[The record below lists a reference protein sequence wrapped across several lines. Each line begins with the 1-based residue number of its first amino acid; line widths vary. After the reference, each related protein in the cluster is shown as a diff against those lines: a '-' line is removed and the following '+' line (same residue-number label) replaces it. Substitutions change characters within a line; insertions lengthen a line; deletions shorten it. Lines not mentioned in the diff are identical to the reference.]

1 MTLRWLSG
9 SFATLKDVNQRIA
22 GIDLARGL
30 AVFGMFAVHVGP
42 DPARTQGLLGDLMQ
56 ATHGRSSVLFAT
68 LAGLSLALTTG
79 RQQPDVTAR
88 DYLKIAIRAVV
99 LVALGTYLTLLG
111 TNIAVILAYYGT
123 FFVLA
128 MPFLRLRAPWLL
140 GIAGVLAVVGPFVAI
155 LSKQTWT
162 TWSGDPLEQ
171 ISGQGVLQFLL
182 TGFYP
187 AVTWMP
193 YVLAGIALGR
203 LDLTSPKLRMTLL
216 TAGPLMA
223 IAGYGGSAIAVS
235 QFGGSVVPQPLSFLW
250 LLESTPH
257 SNTTFEIVG
266 AFGVAMFVLSC
277 SLYVAEWIPALVRP
291 ITSVGSMSM
300 TLYTAHLFAIAG
312 LTAAA
317 VEIDPT
323 LELILFVSVAS
334 LFATLWLMLF
344 RRGPLEYA
352 LRALTQLVP
361 AQTPPRP
368 RIKSLPSTR

>member
-1 MTLRWLSG
+1 MKT
-9 SFATLKDVNQRIA
+9 RIA

-42 DPARTQGLLGDLMQ
+42 DPAQTPGLLGDLMQ

-68 LAGLSLALTTG
+68 LAGLSLALITG
-79 RQQPDVTAR
+79 RQQPNTTGR
-88 DYLKIAIRAVV
+88 DYVKIAIRAAV
-99 LVALGTYLTLLG
+99 LVALGTCLTLLG
-111 TNIAVILAYYGT
+111 TNIAVILAYYGA

-140 GIAGVLAVVGPFVAI
+140 GIAGALAIVGPVVAI

-162 TWSGDPLEQ
+162 MWSSDPLEQ

-193 YVLAGIALGR
+193 YVLVGMALGR
-203 LDLTSPKLRMTLL
+203 LDLTSTKLRVTLL
-216 TAGPLMA
+216 VMGPLMA
-223 IAGYGGSAIAVS
+223 IAGYGGSAIAL
-235 QFGGSVVPQPLSFLW
+235 QEFGGGVAPQPLSFQW

-266 AFGVAMFVLSC
+266 ALGVALIVLSV
-277 SLYVAEWIPALVRP
+277 SLFVGEWIPTLARP
-291 ITSVGSMSM
+291 ITAVGTMSL
-300 TLYTAHLFAIAG
+300 TLYTAHLLAIAF
-312 LTAAA
+312 LTTAGAQIEP
-317 VEIDPT
+317 VT
-323 LELILFVSVAS
+323 ELVWFIATASV
-334 LFATLWLMLF
+334 FATVWLIVF

-352 LRALTQLVP
+352 LHGLTRLIP
-361 AQTPPRP
+361 ANAPRQ
-368 RIKSLPSTR
+368 RVMSLPSSR